1 MVSVLSEAPSHR
13 ASSWAAP
20 APPPG
25 LVRRERL
32 HAAVDRAIERPLTV
46 VAAPAG
52 WGKTVLLSAWAADR
66 GAAWISVGPEHADP
80 SGLAAD
86 LERARGH
93 VAGGRSSAVLV
104 DDVHLLDVHGLA
116 AIRALVRDDRGPIVV
131 ASRSDPDL
139 GLPRL
144 RVEGRLGELR
154 GADLAFTDQEVAA
167 LLHELGVELAADR
180 RRQLL
185 DRTDGWVA
193 GIRLAVV
200 ALQASSD
207 PERLLDEF
215 SGDDRVVADYLTD
228 EVLAVLPPDVRDFL
242 LRTSIVDRLDVDLA
256 AALTDRD
263 DAAAVLDRLERQG
276 VFVVALDRHGRCY
289 RYHALFAELLRARLR
304 LEQRAAV
311 PELHERAADWFTTHG
326 SPELAVRHA
335 LAAGSQARTRALL
348 ADHWLDLL
356 AGGHAP
362 PAGDIPDDDPRL
374 AVAAAHARTGRVDL
388 ASALD
393 RLDALGETTGWE
405 GKLAPLLRAHAAH
418 DIAGARRAG
427 EAAIAR
433 SEADT
438 GPRDEV
444 GRALA
449 LQLLGASELAGGAAE
464 VAADR
469 LEEAAALAAVPGRE
483 RLRLDCLAP
492 IAAIEVVRG
501 RLTRAEECARVAVDL
516 AHRHG
521 WEGTPAA
528 GWALAALAAVA
539 WLRDDLAGADR
550 RAESAAQAAC
560 TDRDALLGDALRAL
574 RAHVLAA
581 RGDED
586 GARTLLRLVRDAPPA
601 PGGMLARWLEA
612 LGPTP
617 WAPSTGDG
625 PAEVAARAM
634 RRLQGGDPASALRLA
649 RAVDAVAGAHPTVR
663 LSALLVEAV
672 ARESLHEPGTAAAL
686 EQALKL
692 AESEGLRRPFLSAGA
707 PLRDVLRCH
716 AGLRD
721 ASAPLLAE
729 ILDALPAVREEAGP
743 GPSEPLSERERAVL
757 RLMATILPNS
767 EIAGELFVSVNTVKT
782 HVRSIYRKLDVGSR
796 REAVARARDVGLL

>member
-1 MVSVLSEAPSHR
+1 V
-13 ASSWAAP
+13 W
-20 APPPG
+20 
-25 LVRRERL
+25 RERL
-32 HAAVDRAIERPLTV
+32 HAALDTAIERPLTV

-80 SGLAAD
+80 SGLTLG
-86 LERARGH
+86 LERALGQ
-93 VAGGRSSAVLV
+93 VAGGRSSAVIV
-104 DDVHLLDVHGLA
+104 DDVQLLDVHGLA

-154 GADLAFTDQEVAA
+154 GADLAFTEDELTA
-167 LLHELGVELAADR
+167 LLEELGVELAADR

-228 EVLAVLPPDVRDFL
+228 EVLAVLPRDIRDFL

-263 DAAAVLDRLERQG
+263 DAAAVLDQLERQG
-276 VFVVALDRHGRCY
+276 VFVVALDRRGRCY

-311 PELHERAADWFTTHG
+311 PELHELAADWFTTHG

-335 LAAGSQARTRALL
+335 LAAGSQVRARALL
-348 ADHWLDLL
+348 AAHWLDLL

-362 PAGDIPDDDPRL
+362 PAGDLGDDDPRL
-374 AVAAAHARTGRVDL
+374 AVAAAHACTGGVDL
-388 ASALD
+388 ARALD
-393 RLDALGETTGWE
+393 RLDALGGANGWE

-427 EAAIAR
+427 AAAIVR

-438 GPRDEV
+438 GARDEV

-449 LQLLGASELAGGAAE
+449 LQLLGASELADGAAE

-469 LEEAAALAAVPGRE
+469 LEEAAALAAAPGRE
-483 RLRLDCLAP
+483 RLRLDCLGP
-492 IAAIEVVRG
+492 VAAIDVARG
-501 RLTRAEECARVAVDL
+501 RLTRAEGCARAALDL
-516 AHRHG
+516 AHRHA
-521 WEGTPAA
+521 WESTPAA

-539 WLRDDLAGADR
+539 WLRGDLAGADR
-550 RAESAAQAAC
+550 RAESATHAAC
-560 TDRDALLGDALRAL
+560 ADRDALLGEALRAL

-601 PGGMLARWLEA
+601 AGGMLARWLEA
-612 LGPTP
+612 LGPAP
-617 WAPSTGDG
+617 WAPSTDDG
-625 PAEVAARAM
+625 PAEAAARAM

-649 RAVDAVAGAHPTVR
+649 RALDGVAGAHPTVR
-663 LSALLVEAV
+663 LSGLLVEAV
-672 ARESLHEPGTAAAL
+672 ARESLHEPGAAAAL
-686 EQALKL
+686 DHALKL
-692 AESEGLRRPFLSAGA
+692 AEDEGLRRPFLSAGA
-707 PLRDVLRCH
+707 PLRDLLRRH
-716 AGLRD
+716 AGLCD

-729 ILDALPAVREEAGP
+729 LLDALPAAREEAGP
-743 GPSEPLSERERAVL
+743 GPPSEPLSERELAVL

-796 REAVARARDVGLL
+796 REAVARARAVGLL